1 MRNYF
6 ATGVNIGLVRR
17 LLLLIGQPSELV
29 QLSFESSESLAIEQR
44 RLEKLQILLLPDK
57 ML

>member
-6 ATGVNIGLVRR
+6 ATGLNNRRVIGP
-17 LLLLIGQPSELV
+17 LLFIRQPSELV
-29 QLSFESSESLAIEQR
+29 QLSFESNEPLAIEQR

>member
-29 QLSFESSESLAIEQR
+29 QLSFESDESLAIEQR